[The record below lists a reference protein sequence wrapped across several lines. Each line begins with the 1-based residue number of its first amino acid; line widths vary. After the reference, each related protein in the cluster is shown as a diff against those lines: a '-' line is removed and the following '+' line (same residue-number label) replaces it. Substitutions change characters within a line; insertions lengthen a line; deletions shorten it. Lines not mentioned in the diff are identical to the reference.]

1 MGSSSPPE
9 LGLNCRLSSA
19 TKTYIPK
26 TIGDF
31 LAEVSMISNTSERL
45 LKLDDYVNRLQDEMK
60 KIDAFKRVLPLCML
74 LLKDGQFIFSFA

>member
-1 MGSSSPPE
+1 MGSSPPE